1 MALES
6 NQTLF
11 RPVSRNMNEPQ
22 LKRTTQRRLTD
33 RPLEEMWLTESRLGE
48 ARLVIRLF
56 EAAARFFS
64 VSERRIEA
72 FENAS
77 GKTLAPSRDLWG
89 GEGRRRVLDNWLCP
103 RLSSLVPNPPNLFPL
118 RGSVFFALVDKQPEK
133 EDTDAVNWTNR
144 FRCRVCCS
152 LSLSLPLFFKEQEN
166 FGNWIFIKSC
176 NRVNIF
182 VVLIFFIQKL
192 NKMQNK
198 LEPIYAQVSRI
209 FLSFSLFQGNFYRI
223 L

>member
-103 RLSSLVPNPPNLFPL
+103 RLSSLVSTTHLIYFPYVDLYFSRLSTNNREGGHGCCKLDQPIQVSRMLF
-118 RGSVFFALVDKQPEK
+118 
-133 EDTDAVNWTNR
+133 
-144 FRCRVCCS
+144 S
-152 LSLSLPLFFKEQEN
+152 LSLSP
-166 FGNWIFIKSC
+166 
-176 NRVNIF
+176 
-182 VVLIFFIQKL
+182 
-192 NKMQNK
+192 
-198 LEPIYAQVSRI
+198 
-209 FLSFSLFQGNFYRI
+209 SFSRNKKILEIEFY
-223 L
+223 